1 MIFFFLKVKVKMCSP
16 AKMTNFNQIIAA
28 GNTDPKLEASMKCNL
43 CLTPIKDLEIGFS
56 VASLLLFTIQNLI
69 KLKQAIFVLPNNV
82 FILLDNCQDTS
93 ILEVLILERK
103 HCLRVFDNHSSFSF
117 YFFDFKLYFWKFQL

>member
-1 MIFFFLKVKVKMCSP
+1 MCSP
-16 AKMTNFNQIIAA
+16 AKMTTFNWIITA

-56 VASLLLFTIQNLI
+56 VASLLLFTLFTIQNLI

-82 FILLDNCQDTS
+82 FILLGQLPRHIHSRSLDS
-93 ILEVLILERK
+93 RK
-103 HCLRVFDNHSSFSF
+103 KALLKS
-117 YFFDFKLYFWKFQL
+117 L